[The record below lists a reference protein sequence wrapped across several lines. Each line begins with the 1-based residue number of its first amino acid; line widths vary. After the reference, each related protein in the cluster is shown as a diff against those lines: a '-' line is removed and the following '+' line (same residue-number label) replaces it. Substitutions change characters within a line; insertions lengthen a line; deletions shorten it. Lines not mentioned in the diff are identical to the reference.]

1 MLFARRLA
9 SATLEV
15 THIDVDSF
23 FRRSGKGD
31 FTFDIQRELL
41 PQASKGRST
50 IAVLHTAC
58 TGQDRLVYYLF
69 IFNRLQLNVVIK
81 HKLMWMWAQPYRVH
95 FFRAL
100 VVDIGGDQLLGER
113 VALD

>member
-41 PQASKGRST
+41 
-50 IAVLHTAC
+50 H
-58 TGQDRLVYYLF
+58 RLL
-69 IFNRLQLNVVIK
+69 
-81 HKLMWMWAQPYRVH
+81 
-95 FFRAL
+95 RA
-100 VVDIGGDQLLGER
+100 G
-113 VALD
+113 AL